1 MLLRRP
7 TGAITVVCV
16 TVRVDPEKPLS
27 WPLASGLTFGD
38 LCLAPLP
45 LSAPGEGHVR
55 FRGQSGHGSRQLLAQ
70 TVAKPITEQ
79 VPLLRICRK
88 CKERCYAPIQF
99 IQVIRTAG
107 W

>member
-45 LSAPGEGHVR
+45 IRAACPQLA
-55 FRGQSGHGSRQLLAQ
+55 QSGHWLVRCTCPLSG
-70 TVAKPITEQ
+70 AK
-79 VPLLRICRK
+79 
-88 CKERCYAPIQF
+88 
-99 IQVIRTAG
+99 RT
-107 W
+107 